1 MKGSTVAILG
11 AESTGKTTLA
21 AALGESL
28 DAQGLRV
35 AVVTEYLREFCEQ
48 QGRTPTREEQPAI
61 ADEQWR
67 RIEAAARGADVVIA
81 DTTPLMTAIY
91 SDYVFGDT
99 SVYADALQR
108 QARCTLTLVTGLD
121 LAWQP
126 DGLQRDGPQVRVPI
140 DALLRGA
147 LDRAGLRYALIYGA
161 GEARLAAALQAVRRL
176 PIMSV
181 ASAASSW
188 GASNAAPR
196 LRGRCRECLQAD
208 CEHRLFT
215 ALR

>member
-1 MKGSTVAILG
+1 MTAAIVAILG

-21 AALGESL
+21 AALGRTL
-28 DAQGLRV
+28 DTQGLRV
-35 AVVTEYLREFCEQ
+35 EVVAEYLREFCER
-48 QGRTPTREEQPAI
+48 QGRTPTLDEQTDI

-67 RIEAAARGADVVIA
+67 RIEAAARDTDVVIA

-91 SDYVFGDT
+91 SDYVFGDAAL
-99 SVYADALQR
+99 YADALQR
-108 QARCTLTLVTGLD
+108 QARCALTLVTGLD

-140 DALLRGA
+140 DAMLRAA
-147 LDRAGLRYALIYGA
+147 LDGAGLAYALVYGE
-161 GEARLAAALQAVRRL
+161 GSARLAGALRAVQRLSPAGIASPSPAAE
-176 PIMSV
+176 
-181 ASAASSW
+181 
-188 GASNAAPR
+188 APAR